1 MRTNASD
8 DKRNVEQKENIEKNN
23 ERNYVHLIAGSL
35 SGTLAAAIVQPL
47 DVIKTRQQQFFS
59 NLPKSTM
66 RQLQYPELRDGKY
79 RNTLYTMRTIFT
91 EEGFFAFW
99 KGTGPTMYRVIP
111 GAGLYFFFLH
121 NLIELLRTDSTAQLS
136 AFRALTAGFVSR
148 MLVSSILHPISV
160 VKTRFEGLGTGVY
173 RSTLHALRTIATT
186 EGVRGLHWKEGR
198 VTETICANKISTSM
212 F

>member
-1 MRTNASD
+1 
-8 DKRNVEQKENIEKNN
+8 
-23 ERNYVHLIAGSL
+23 
-35 SGTLAAAIVQPL
+35 
-47 DVIKTRQQQFFS
+47 
-59 NLPKSTM
+59 
-66 RQLQYPELRDGKY
+66 
-79 RNTLYTMRTIFT
+79 
-91 EEGFFAFW
+91 
-99 KGTGPTMYRVIP
+99 
-111 GAGLYFFFLH
+111 
-121 NLIELLRTDSTAQLS
+121 LS